1 MKGVRGTLREI
12 KVIFYLNDKH
22 NLLQYT
28 LFEFDRYPTIDL
40 QNQLVYHDVRYHK
53 IDLIVYVVIS
63 MLV

>member
-1 MKGVRGTLREI
+1 MKGVRGSLREI
-12 KVIFYLNDKH
+12 KVISYLNDKH

-28 LFEFDRYPTIDL
+28 LFEFDRYATIDL